1 MSTAHSLETPRRE
14 LQSHTDGGG
23 DTIHV
28 LLVCVG
34 MQCAASVRGYAWH
47 GTCAMC
53 HAMVRA
59 MPGTDARNCTCSCE
73 EVSSKGHVE
82 FHNVSAYDALPRAGL
97 PAFEGIMP

>member
-34 MQCAASVRGYAWH
+34 MQCAASVRGYAWQQ
-47 GTCAMC
+47 CAMPWFVLC
-53 HAMVRA
+53 QELMRGTVRA
-59 MPGTDARNCTCSCE
+59 HAR
-73 EVSSKGHVE
+73 
-82 FHNVSAYDALPRAGL
+82 R
-97 PAFEGIMP
+97 